1 MVRSEDDMKND
12 NEISQDTADPSQI
25 DHEDDGAL
33 LWNSETEVS
42 SEDVFQD
49 DFYTS
54 PTVEYEPPSLTGS
67 LLGFF
72 SPGTFLTVGTKP
84 HYGIV
89 VNMGLSF
96 LSMILCLLC
105 LVTDLYPVPLVGFVI
120 IVIISVW
127 LFGIVSVIRRPPHVT
142 AITPWAQAGIAF
154 LTFWLPFV
162 TCFFIETNYMLQ
174 RAWMSN
180 DNMNPGIV
188 QGDVILVD
196 RLAFFHKVP
205 TYGDLVLVE
214 EMPTDETKRRRAFF
228 ARIIACGGDEIQLH
242 GVHPVVNG
250 TPLIYYTRR
259 DDNSYE
265 NYEQTVFELPYRT
278 NMADASEEEPEGWYP
293 VRVPQDLLFS
303 QTNSVK
309 LEKDYYYVLEDNRT
323 SGVGHVRTSYGFI
336 VHRSEIQGRPKYII
350 YNTEADASMSRY
362 GLAIR

>member
-1 MVRSEDDMKND
+1 MHTE
-12 NEISQDTADPSQI
+12 NEIPQNTSDSSLQYHDDDADI
-25 DHEDDGAL
+25 
-33 LWNSETEVS
+33 LWDSYDNLELNGDAKSIES
-42 SEDVFQD
+42 FQD

-54 PTVEYEPPSLTGS
+54 PTVEYEPPSAVS
-67 LLGFF
+67 YLLGFF
-72 SPGTFLTVGTKP
+72 SPGSFLTLGKNP
-84 HYGIV
+84 HYGII
-89 VNMGLSF
+89 VNMGLSL
-96 LSMILCLLC
+96 LSLALCLLC
-105 LVTDLYPVPLVGFVI
+105 LIADLFPVPLFGFVMI
-120 IVIISVW
+120 ITIAVW
-127 LFGIVSVIRRPPHVT
+127 LYGIVSIIRRPPHVT
-142 AITPWAQAGIAF
+142 PMMPWAQAGIAF

-162 TCFFIETNYMLQ
+162 SCFFIETNFMLQ

-196 RLAFFHKVP
+196 RLAFFHKMP

-214 EMPTDETKRRRAFF
+214 EMQADEKKRRRAFF

-250 TPLIYYTRR
+250 TQLTHYIRR
-259 DDNSYE
+259 DANPYE

-278 NMADASEEEPEGWYP
+278 EELNTSMEEPAGWYP
-293 VRVPQDLLFS
+293 VRMPQDLLFS
-303 QTNSVK
+303 QTNVVK

-350 YNTEADASMSRY
+350 YNTEMDAHLSRY